1 MDVAMPDWE
10 HEPRI
15 DPVVWA
21 TALFG
26 IVAAVILAAA
36 I

>member
-1 MDVAMPDWE
+1 MVDWQN
-10 HEPRI
+10 EPRI

-21 TALFG
+21 TALVG
-26 IVAAVILAAA
+26 IVAVAILAAA